1 MMRNLD
7 RMKTELIYQI
17 RSYILIGITI
27 AGIALMSISLVSNCN
42 QVGNAYRTYQQT
54 LKYSQ
59 EMGEDIEAAL
69 AEDYTVTTEMVNG
82 VKQEYIEN
90 SLKYYQESVTKANL
104 VASPR
109 YAITQILEICTFLYF
124 PLIFSILGICVA
136 TYDRKYRT
144 LRVKAVRSTKTQI
157 HRTKLAALFAGVTA
171 SFITIILACCL
182 IAYILY
188 ITIVNGVPLNEF
200 PPSDSIQ
207 VLPLL
212 PKVIFSLGVSFL
224 FALVGYTLGLIFRG
238 ALIPVIIMAAYTF
251 LIPNMGKYDLKNILL
266 GIGNKVFDY
275 YGMFRANQP
284 IEISAAGIIIA
295 CVMFLMVIIVSS
307 SLLARKRSAYQC

>member
-1 MMRNLD
+1 MRNLD
-7 RMKTELIYQI
+7 SMKTELIYQI
-17 RSYILIGITI
+17 RSYILIGITVV
-27 AGIALMSISLVSNCN
+27 GIALVSMSLVSNCN
-42 QVGNAYRTYQQT
+42 QVAKQYQAYQQA
-54 LKYSQ
+54 LAYEQ
-59 EMGEDIEAAL
+59 EMGGDIEAAL

-82 VKQEYIEN
+82 VKQEIIDN

-109 YAITQILEICTFLYF
+109 YALTQILEICTFLYF

-171 SFITIILACCL
+171 SFITIILVCCL

-200 PPSDSIQ
+200 PSPDSIQ

-212 PKVIFSLGVSFL
+212 PKVIFSLGVSYL
-224 FALVGYTLGLIFRG
+224 FALAGYTLGLIFKG
-238 ALIPVIIMAAYTF
+238 ALIPVIVMAAYTF

-266 GIGNKVFDY
+266 GIGHKVFDY
-275 YGMFRANQP
+275 YGMFHANQP
-284 IEISAAGIIIA
+284 VEISMAVIIIA
-295 CVMFLMVIIVSS
+295 CTVFLMVMIVFSS
-307 SLLARKRSAYQC
+307 FLARKRSAYQC